1 MPLVVPGLMGG
12 SDNSNQ
18 LDEWMNKLMGKKL
31 TEGSSDAT
39 VRLKPYLSKRPRTL
53 INVKSFAKQDLP
65 KEHRVLEP
73 GAMTTQDYNPNR

>member
-12 SDNSNQ
+12 SDNNNQ

-39 VRLKPYLSKRPRTL
+39 VQL
-53 INVKSFAKQDLP
+53 IFFLFMIEEA
-65 KEHRVLEP
+65 
-73 GAMTTQDYNPNR
+73 